1 MQTLK
6 RFTTSL
12 IARVDRTL
20 ATIDDHAAIV
30 DAAIR
35 ETGKAAAKA
44 QFKLN
49 KLRANTTQLSQQIDS
64 LKVESER
71 WETRALSVAD
81 SNREEAIQCISER
94 KKYTNSI
101 ASLSQQL
108 NQQQQIENQV
118 AQTVQQ
124 LTDKVAGLKSKRS
137 QFASREAAAQAQNLI
152 QNLEGDFQLDLGETL
167 ERWEEAIYETEA
179 ETGLI
184 NPLLGTSDLAA
195 RFDASEQQQALEQE
209 LDKLMGMSQQSHT
222 QNQTI

>member
-1 MQTLK
+1 MKTLK

-12 IARVDRTL
+12 VARVDRTL

-44 QFKLN
+44 QFRLN
-49 KLRANTTQLSQQIDS
+49 KLRANTSQLSQQIDS

-94 KKYTNSI
+94 KKCTDSI

-118 AQTVQQ
+118 AQSVQQ

-152 QNLEGDFQLDLGETL
+152 QNLEGDSHLDLGDTL
-167 ERWEEAIYETEA
+167 DRWEEAIHETEA
-179 ETGLI
+179 ETGVF
-184 NPLLGTSDLAA
+184 NPLQGTSDLAA
-195 RFDASEQQQALEQE
+195 RFNASEQQQELEQE
-209 LDKLMGMSQQSHT
+209 LDKLMGLPQQST
-222 QNQTI
+222 AQNQTI